1 MTLPFIP
8 KHEKPLLWLLACAM
22 FAFLASSPWSQGV
35 SLFKKTGMR
44 RTIQEQWERLFFFF
58 FLILPSSLLR
68 SGRVNYEASLHWDR
82 NYLWW
87 ARLAAKMESSRVDIF
102 VLGNLQIFPLS
113 PIYPDKQNVPCFTFK
128 PHFTQTF
135 CRWIGCAHTSLFFF
149 ITFLFCLYLLNGIRR
164 TFWFGFSYSNN
175 AGKKRSGN
183 VYSRVEQAK
192 YKSL

>member
-1 MTLPFIP
+1 MRSPSYGCWLVPCL
-8 KHEKPLLWLLACAM
+8 HSWLLPPGVKGCL
-22 FAFLASSPWSQGV
+22 FLKRQGWEEP
-35 SLFKKTGMR
+35 FKNSGKD
-44 RTIQEQWERLFFFF
+44 FFFF